1 MIYQVAEVFK
11 ELKLEK
17 AKRPQGENI
26 KAQMSKLGD
35 TIYEAYQVELLKG
48 METYFVPNSILTAIR
63 RELIDELTKANQKQ
77 LDKSLWGGW
86 DRTLF
91 NNGFGFSQP
100 GEHDLRRG
108 IDLAAGIRKMGISL

>member
-1 MIYQVAEVFK
+1 MSSGKSHTGVKAVVNIMKTKEVDGGLIYQVAEVFK

-63 RELIDELTKANQKQ
+63 REYDELTKANQKQ
-77 LDKSLWGGW
+77 LDKSLWGG
-86 DRTLF
+86 
-91 NNGFGFSQP
+91 
-100 GEHDLRRG
+100 LR
-108 IDLAAGIRKMGISL
+108 

>member
-1 MIYQVAEVFK
+1 
-11 ELKLEK
+11 
-17 AKRPQGENI
+17 
-26 KAQMSKLGD
+26 MSKLGD

-91 NNGFGFSQP
+91 NNGLDSVSP
-100 GEHDLRRG
+100 VSTDLRKRNLLG
-108 IDLAAGIRKMGISL
+108 SRNTEMGISL